1 MTQKRAIPEGR
12 HSKSRNFELILL
24 RESMI
29 KPYSLKNTLHFCK
42 MLFFDKSYLN
52 FSHSIMT

>member
-1 MTQKRAIPEGR
+1 MNPPEGR
-12 HSKSRNFELILL
+12 ISKFHNFEVIPL

-29 KPYSLKNTLHFCK
+29 KQYRLKNTLHFCK
-42 MLFFDKSYLN
+42 MSFFDKSYLN